1 MSFILLW
8 FDFVISLQIVNK
20 KNTNN
25 DLSLSYSTIDA
36 INCIKTKIGI
46 LILKVISNTQVLSY
60 KTKLKYNEL
69 KVWKKLPKW
78 YVTSMD

>member
-1 MSFILLW
+1 MTFILLW